1 MPGPTPKSSTTRQ
14 RRNKASTA
22 SRLLLD
28 VPKVRAPQL
37 PKGREWHPLTVAW
50 WRDVWHSPMASE
62 FLDSDKHGL
71 YILADLVDCYWNNPS
86 QSLAAEIRLQRQ
98 CYGLTPID
106 RRRLQ
111 WEVHF
116 GADAKRDAPI
126 RQNTEEPGGDPR
138 VQWLRENAWVTKGE

>member
-1 MPGPTPKSSTTRQ
+1 MPGPTPKPSTTRQ

-28 VPKVRAPQL
+28 APKVRTPQL
-37 PKGREWHPLTVAW
+37 PKGRDWHPLTVNW

-62 FLDSDKHGL
+62 FLDCDKHGL
-71 YILADLVDCYWNNPS
+71 YILADLVDCYWNHPS
-86 QSLAAEIRLQRQ
+86 PSLATEIRLQRQ

-111 WEVHF
+111 WEVHS
-116 GADAKRDAPI
+116 GADPKRDAPI
-126 RQNTEEPGGDPR
+126 RRHREEPVNDPR
-138 VQWLRENAWVTKGE
+138 LAMWPVSS